1 MSQRYGIFCVL
12 LFLVVLILAYENYET
27 WSSPGALVFKK
38 EGDKKWEGRPEPPPG
53 VLTPK
58 EIPPRQSFDVIA
70 EKNIFNPDRQEFS
83 TQATPGMTK
92 PITRPPI
99 ILYGVVIAGD
109 YQMASIVNP
118 GRPLH
123 KGEREIKTI
132 KVGESVGEYKLT
144 KIMPDRIVLEGGED
158 SFEILLYD
166 PKSPK
171 KRVEIKTPS
180 LSPTVTSAVPSAPSP
195 EKKPMIPPAAT
206 APPAATP
213 PAPSPRPVIPT
224 PIPSTPG
231 PQPEGGYQS
240 PTSPPA
246 ETVPPSAT
254 DPGLWRGRRPAYPP
268 ARPPG

>member
-1 MSQRYGIFCVL
+1 MSQRYGILCVL
-12 LFLVVLILAYENYET
+12 LFLVVLILGYENFET

-38 EGDKKWEGRPEPPPG
+38 AGDKKWEGRPEPPSG
-53 VLTPK
+53 ILTPK
-58 EIPPRQSFDVIA
+58 EPPPPQSFDVIA
-70 EKNIFNPDRQEFS
+70 EKNIFNPDRKEFS
-83 TQATPGMTK
+83 MQATTGMSK
-92 PITRPPI
+92 SITRPPI

-132 KVGESVGEYKLT
+132 KIGESVGEYKLT

-171 KRVEIKTPS
+171 KRIEVRTPS
-180 LSPTVTSAVPSAPSP
+180 LSPTVTSAVPSVPSP
-195 EKKPMIPPAAT
+195 QGKPMTAPAAVASPAAT
-206 APPAATP
+206 L
-213 PAPSPRPVIPT
+213 PAPSPRPAIPT
-224 PIPSTPG
+224 PIPHTPG

-240 PTSPPA
+240 PGEA
-246 ETVPPSAT
+246 VPPSAT

-268 ARPPG
+268 TRPPG